1 MPPKI
6 VPFSFGIEP
15 MNTYETV
22 SATCTISGGDTPINI
37 IWLLNRAPIEPY
49 FEISTEK
56 RGKRVN
62 VLLIES
68 LQAKHAGNYTCRA
81 ENNAGSVEHSAELVV
96 IGSEH
101 TTHIY
106 LILYAYIHTSIG

>member
-1 MPPKI
+1 
-6 VPFSFGIEP
+6 

-106 LILYAYIHTSIG
+106 NTHTFTLLSVIVHCFAPLTSFLH